1 MLHVNSL
8 EEMQKWLIILHDFPD
23 VMRLVSKLSV
33 I

>member
-8 EEMQKWLIILHDFPD
+8 EEMQKWLIILQDFPD